1 MKKYK
6 RTCEDELDW
15 VVVDQLHKATLQMSN
30 NCFEF
35 KKICVGLI
43 GAVLAILVKLNDNQL
58 THSYFFIPL
67 LICVGFWIA
76 DSSAYYFQRKT
87 RSNMN
92 KKLYAIACRN
102 SIENYQYDEIK
113 VSYFGAI
120 FNSSMF
126 LYYSLVFISFIGW
139 GMYLWIYK

>member
-1 MKKYK
+1 MKEYK

-67 LICVGFWIA
+67 TFAPTPPPRLP
-76 DSSAYYFQRKT
+76 SHT
-87 RSNMN
+87 R
-92 KKLYAIACRN
+92 
-102 SIENYQYDEIK
+102 QYTQ
-113 VSYFGAI
+113 VTSTPFHH
-120 FNSSMF
+120 
-126 LYYSLVFISFIGW
+126 
-139 GMYLWIYK
+139 

>member
-1 MKKYK
+1 MKEYK

-58 THSYFFIPL
+58 THSYFFYSTTYMCWFLDCRFFCIL
-67 LICVGFWIA
+67 F
-76 DSSAYYFQRKT
+76 S
-87 RSNMN
+87 
-92 KKLYAIACRN
+92 KKNTI
-102 SIENYQYDEIK
+102 
-113 VSYFGAI
+113 
-120 FNSSMF
+120 
-126 LYYSLVFISFIGW
+126 
-139 GMYLWIYK
+139 